1 MTSEQHAVPP
11 EGGERLIEA
20 RDLCL
25 RYAARQVLDHV
36 DMDVTRGEIVTL
48 VGLNG
53 CGKST
58 LARVLLGL
66 VAPDTGTV
74 WRAPGLRV
82 GYTPQDL
89 AIDRTLPL
97 TVARFL
103 TLGQSAARDRLIA
116 ALREVGAEGVIDNQL
131 WEISGGELHRVALAR
146 ALLREP
152 DLLVLDEPVAGVDVS
167 RQADLYDLIARIRD
181 RRGCGVL
188 LISHD
193 LNLVMAATDRVVC
206 LNHHVCCTGRPLEV
220 VRDPEGINKLQVF
233 VEREVWNRRR
243 YLWRPVVKHTDVD
256 VLEIAV
262 KGVTDRDPHWHD
274 LP

>member
-1 MTSEQHAVPP
+1 MTSAQQEVRP
-11 EGGERLIEA
+11 EAGERLIEA

-116 ALREVGAEGVIDNQL
+116 ALSEVGAEGVIDNQL

-206 LNHHVCCTGRPLEV
+206 LNHHVCCTGCPLEV
-220 VRDPEGINKLQVF
+220 VRDPRFQALFGASIAQSLAVY
-233 VEREVWNRRR
+233 RHDHDHAHDDAGR
-243 YLWRPVVKHTDVD
+243 VVPAGEET
-256 VLEIAV
+256 
-262 KGVTDRDPHWHD
+262 P
-274 LP
+274 

>member
-1 MTSEQHAVPP
+1 MASGQHTAPP
-11 EGGERLIEA
+11 KSDERSDAGERLIEA

-25 RYAARQVLDHV
+25 RYAARHVLDHV

-66 VAPDTGTV
+66 VAPDSGTV
-74 WRAPGLRV
+74 WRAPDLRV

-103 TLGQSAARDRLIA
+103 TLGRSVPRDRLIE
-116 ALREVGAEGVIDNQL
+116 ALGEVGAEGVIDNQL

-220 VRDPEGINKLQVF
+220 VRDPQFQALFGASIAQSLAVY
-233 VEREVWNRRR
+233 RHDHDHAHDDSGR
-243 YLWRPVVKHTDVD
+243 VVPAED
-256 VLEIAV
+256 A
-262 KGVTDRDPHWHD
+262 P
-274 LP
+274 